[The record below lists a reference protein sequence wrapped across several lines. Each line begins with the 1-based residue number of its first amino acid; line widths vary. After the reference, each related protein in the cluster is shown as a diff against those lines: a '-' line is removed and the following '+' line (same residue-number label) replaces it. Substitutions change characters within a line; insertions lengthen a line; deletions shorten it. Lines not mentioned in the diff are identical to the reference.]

1 MSICL
6 KVQII
11 YHPFLYVSS
20 FWYSS
25 TVISFLAFDRTDVN
39 VPAADGRL
47 LLSTTSLAM
56 SCAVY
61 VCVWDK
67 KENQSIAS
75 TGRRSVCQQNEKN
88 RTFLFLDT

>member
-1 MSICL
+1 MSIYL

-11 YHPFLYVSS
+11 YHPFFYVSS

-39 VPAADGRL
+39 IPAADGRL

-67 KENQSIAS
+67 KKIKVLQVLEDV
-75 TGRRSVCQQNEKN
+75 TCVYRMK
-88 RTFLFLDT
+88 T

>member
-1 MSICL
+1 MSIYL

-11 YHPFLYVSS
+11 YHPFFYVSS
-20 FWYSS
+20 FWYRS
-25 TVISFLAFDRTDVN
+25 TVISFLAFDPTDVN
-39 VPAADGRL
+39 VLAADGRL

-67 KENQSIAS
+67 KKIKVLQVLEDV
-75 TGRRSVCQQNEKN
+75 TCVYRMK
-88 RTFLFLDT
+88 T